1 MERPHDLAPNANGH
15 TVPKEATLATSKMH
29 KAAIDFIE
37 CMVDDTLDEKIDNGG
52 RFKLCDD
59 GCANYRN
66 SGTSFVLSRQP
77 SEAQEKEAFDGSQDI
92 KIHFMVSWST
102 GSNGSP

>member
-1 MERPHDLAPNANGH
+1 MKRS
-15 TVPKEATLATSKMH
+15 TTEADSNYAMTDAQ
-29 KAAIDFIE
+29 IIE
-37 CMVDDTLDEKIDNGG
+37 
-52 RFKLCDD
+52 
-59 GCANYRN
+59 N